1 MATTPKKAAKKS
13 KPKPHAASSADSV
26 SELKQTIAARAREI
40 GEGAEQQ
47 AATSDI
53 LKMIARAG
61 GFPVRDGCY
70 CQERSA
76 SV

>member
-1 MATTPKKAAKKS
+1 MTKKAAKKS
-13 KPKPHAASSADSV
+13 KPKPRTASSADSV
-26 SELKQTIAARAREI
+26 PELKKTIAAQTREI
-40 GEGAEQQ
+40 REGSDQQ
-47 AATSDI
+47 AATSEI
-53 LKMIARAG
+53 LRMIARAG